1 MYYSLDDYS
10 KLLFAGI
17 SYKLPSEVETVIKKL
32 TIDLGINVQSPT
44 VSTQGA
50 YKAHVPMNRKR
61 STKQQDTL
69 DVWEKAKPFKAT
81 TIEKK
86 EGIEK
91 IVNEIRSC
99 LNKAS
104 NKNFEKQKTT
114 LLSYFEPG
122 SEAFADCTAEMKDE
136 AIRKMAASIIDI
148 ACTNRIQSELYALL
162 YKELADK
169 FPEFIAVLNEH
180 IESYKA
186 DLKQLQ
192 QLSSSA
198 NFDEVSSHNKAND
211 RRKDMGV
218 FIVNVTKLNI
228 TTLETVLTIVDSM
241 MSLVQSDLDVPGN
254 TSRTDD
260 LADTIFVIATALFVR
275 IDRQRPDE
283 DNKWRKLFASDS
295 EETWIAFLESL
306 VSIDVATNETWLLL
320 LSKFK
325 ELSKMKAKEHASLS
339 SRCVFKFLEM
349 TEFIQKNS

>member
-1 MYYSLDDYS
+1 MHYSLDDYS
-10 KLLFAGI
+10 RLLFAGI
-17 SYKLPSEVETVIKKL
+17 NYKLPIEVDSVIKKL
-32 TIDLGINVQSPT
+32 TIDLGINVQSST
-44 VSTQGA
+44 VSTQGT
-50 YKAHVPMNRKR
+50 YKAHTPMNRKR
-61 STKQQDTL
+61 NIRQQDTS

-104 NKNFEKQKTT
+104 YKNFEKQKAT

-122 SEAFADCTAEMKDE
+122 SEAFADCTDDMKEE
-136 AIRKMAASIIDI
+136 AIRKMATSIIDI

-186 DLKQLQ
+186 DLLQLR

-198 NFDEVSSHNKAND
+198 SFDEVSNHNKAND

-218 FIVNVTKLNI
+218 FIVNVSKLNI
-228 TTLETVLTIVDSM
+228 IRIETVFVIINTIMD
-241 MSLVQSDLDVPGN
+241 LVQSDLDVAGN
-254 TSRTDD
+254 TSRIDD
-260 LADTIFVIATALFVR
+260 LADTVFVIATTMLVR
-275 IDRQRPDE
+275 IDKTDE
-283 DNKWRKLFASDS
+283 NNKWSKLFTSESDYK
-295 EETWIAFLESL
+295 WVESL
-306 VSIDVATNETWLLL
+306 VSTDLTTNETWLLL

-325 ELSKMKAKEHASLS
+325 ELSKMKVKEHASLS

-349 TEFIQKNS
+349 VEFIQKNS